1 MFTNHHLYIN
11 RLLLAVVIVSFMVGC
26 DLVKVKDDSTGVSN
40 APQPVARVNDTFLYE
55 ADLEGIVAASATPAD
70 SADRATAYINQ
81 WIRKQLLIDEA
92 TSRIDFDEAEIQRK
106 ILDYRYSL
114 IAYGYQEF
122 YVGQHLNKEVTAAEV
137 KIYYDQNA
145 DNFPLKQ
152 NIIRGKFIKVPSD
165 APQINQIRSLMNSK
179 QAQKI
184 EDLKSYCFSY
194 ATNYSLEDSIW
205 INFDEI
211 IRNTPLAEIPN
222 RVQFLRTRKFVES
235 SDNTSRYFLKIDE
248 YKKTD
253 DIAPLEIVKD
263 QIINIII
270 NKRKVELAGN
280 LEKEVYDKA
289 IETNA
294 FEIYK

>member
-1 MFTNHHLYIN
+1 MFTDILKIN
-11 RLLLAVVIVSFMVGC
+11 KYQLLLMGILFIGGC
-26 DLVKVKDDSTGVSN
+26 DLVQVKDETLLD
-40 APQPVARVNDTFLYE
+40 ADQPKPLARVNDTYLYK
-55 ADLEGIVAASATPAD
+55 ADIEGMITAGVSPSD
-70 SADRATAYINQ
+70 SVDRISAYINQ

-114 IAYGYQEF
+114 IAYGYQE
-122 YVGQHLNKEVTAAEV
+122 YYIGQHLSKDVSDEE
-137 KIYYDQNA
+137 ILEYYEQNA

-152 NIIRGKFIKVPSD
+152 NIIRGKFIKVPID
-165 APQINQIRSLMNSK
+165 APRTSQVRQLMYSTR
-179 QAQKI
+179 AQDI
-184 EDLKSYCFSY
+184 EELKSFSFSY

-211 IRNTPLAEIPN
+211 IKNTPLAEIPN

-235 SDNTSRYFLKIDE
+235 SDATSKYFLKIDE

-253 DIAPLEIVKD
+253 DTAPLEIVKD

-289 IETNA
+289 TQTNA
-294 FEIYK
+294 FEIY